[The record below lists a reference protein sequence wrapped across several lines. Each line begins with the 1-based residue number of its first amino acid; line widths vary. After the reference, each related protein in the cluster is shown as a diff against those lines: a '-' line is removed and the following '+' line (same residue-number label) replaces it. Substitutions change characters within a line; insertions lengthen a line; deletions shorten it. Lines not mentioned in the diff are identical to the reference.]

1 MRVVGG
7 VYGFPYVRGGM
18 SLAGLHPPPH
28 FKPFSPKTACDSDEV
43 AVLWTMMLAGSRIWF
58 HTTVEDCDGKMR
70 DCPEKVLN
78 SVEAWTG
85 DGAVP

>member
-1 MRVVGG
+1 
-7 VYGFPYVRGGM
+7 
-18 SLAGLHPPPH
+18 
-28 FKPFSPKTACDSDEV
+28 CDSDEV